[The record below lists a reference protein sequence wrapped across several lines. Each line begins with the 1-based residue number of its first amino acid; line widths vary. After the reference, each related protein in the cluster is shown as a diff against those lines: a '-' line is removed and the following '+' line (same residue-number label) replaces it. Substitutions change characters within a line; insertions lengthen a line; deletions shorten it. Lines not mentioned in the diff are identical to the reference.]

1 MHSINRARALWW
13 CGAAVSG
20 LLLLGIS
27 ACSGPTE
34 SDKAVMVNKVTV
46 TPAVL
51 NPGETAVVEVSVTTV
66 SGDPAADKTVYLV
79 AVPNTG
85 GTFASSAVQT
95 NDQGIATVIF
105 TATQV
110 GTVRIQASVEGGTGS
125 VAKDVTVESGGGGGS
140 TAGLIVL
147 SVTPTLMQAD
157 GFSSATVTA
166 TLTDRLGNAVPDSTL
181 VRFAAGEK
189 FFDVDGDGYWTGNVD
204 SLIYDVDADDQWDP
218 IGSIEASVPTSQGRA
233 VASYTAGRTTG
244 VVYIKATAGSP
255 GAVYSAEVS
264 VPLTSSEPVHSISLT
279 PEWQQVQ
286 VKGTG
291 GIEWARIKA
300 EAFDKYGNPAPE
312 GRDIEFLITAG
323 PGGGEAINGDP
334 VGPVAVTTD
343 ALGQAVV
350 TFNAGNTS
358 GTARI
363 VARAGAVVSG
373 ATQITI
379 RSGPPAF
386 ISVGAGDCNVPSW
399 EIVNELNKI
408 VALVVD
414 QWGNEV
420 PDSTAVWFGT
430 EQGLIEG
437 ASITSPALTFRGTA
451 ETYWHSGAPKN
462 DGLVFYWAQTA
473 GGTVADTS
481 VFLESGPAASG
492 MFLRY
497 PDTLLADNKSKG
509 EVVIEVRDVNGVFMD
524 TDTPIEVEADLGTIN
539 NGLVNDGCHSSV
551 YVEDYIATTLD
562 RDYIVTTP
570 DNGLGGI
577 ATITARCGGVYGYND
592 QAHVV
597 LRTGRA
603 YSKTT
608 VVDMARSITYCNST
622 PIEVTIKDRWG
633 NPLGGHLI
641 TITDDGE
648 SGVVTGSPQY
658 TNEYGVAGGFEFT
671 ATCNQ
676 SIVSAFITMTDLDP
690 NYGGIAIIVKIQL
703 EE

>member
-1 MHSINRARALWW
+1 MLSINRARALWW
-13 CGAAVSG
+13 AGAAACG

-34 SDKAVMVNKVTV
+34 SDSAVMVKKVTV
-46 TPAVL
+46 TPAIL
-51 NPGETAVVEVSVTTV
+51 NPGETAVVEVSVANGA
-66 SGDPAADKTVYLV
+66 GDPVADRTVYLV
-79 AVPNTG
+79 AEPNTG
-85 GTFASSAVQT
+85 GSFTAGAVQT
-95 NDQGIATVIF
+95 NEQGIATVIF
-105 TATQV
+105 TATQT
-110 GTVRIQASVEGGTGS
+110 GTVRISARVEGGSGS
-125 VAKDVTVESGGGGGS
+125 VAKDVTIEAGGGS
-140 TAGLIVL
+140 GEDGLIVL
-147 SVTPTLMQAD
+147 TITPTLMQAD
-157 GFSSATVTA
+157 GASSATVTA
-166 TLTDRLGNAVPDSTL
+166 TVIDRLGNPVPDSTV

-204 SLIYDVDADDQWDP
+204 SLIYDTDADDMWDP
-218 IGSIEASVPTSQGRA
+218 IGSIEATAPTSLGRA
-233 VASYTAGRTTG
+233 VTTYTAGRTTG
-244 VVYIKATAGSP
+244 VVYIKATAGLP
-255 GAVYSAEVS
+255 GSEYAAEVS
-264 VPLTSSEPVHSISLT
+264 LSLTSNEPIHSISLT

-300 EAFDKYGNPAPE
+300 EAFDSYGNPAPE

-363 VARAGAVVSG
+363 VARAASVVSG

-386 ISVGAGDCNVPSW
+386 ISVGAFDCNVPSW
-399 EIVNELNKI
+399 EKVNVTNKV

-437 ASITSPALTFRGTA
+437 ASITSPVLTFRGTA
-451 ETYWHSGAPKN
+451 ETYWHSGAPKD
-462 DGLVFYWAQTA
+462 DGYVFYWAQTA

-481 VFLESGPAASG
+481 AFFESGPAASG
-492 MFLRY
+492 AFLKA

-509 EVVIEVRDVNGVFMD
+509 EVVIQVLDVNDVFMD
-524 TDTPIEVEADLGTIN
+524 TDTPIEVEADIGQIS

-551 YVEDYIATTLD
+551 YVDDYVAGTLD

-570 DNGLGGI
+570 DNGLGAI
-577 ATITARCGGVYGYND
+577 ATITARCGGVYGFND
-592 QAHVV
+592 HAHVV
-597 LRTGRA
+597 LKTGRA
-603 YSKTT
+603 YSKMSII
-608 VVDMARSITYCNST
+608 DMQRSLTYGTST

-641 TITDDGE
+641 TITDDGV
-648 SGVVTGSPQY
+648 GGAVIGSPQY
-658 TNEYGVAGGFEFT
+658 TNEYGVASGFEFT
-671 ATCNQ
+671 ATSNM
-676 SIVSAFITMTDLDP
+676 SITSAFITMTDLDP
-690 NYGGIAIIVKIQL
+690 YFGGIAISVKIAL

>member
-1 MHSINRARALWW
+1 MLSINRARAQWW
-13 CGAAVSG
+13 VGAAACG

-34 SDKAVMVNKVTV
+34 TDSAVMVKKVTV

-51 NPGETAVVEVSVTTV
+51 NPGETAVVEVSVANGA
-66 SGDPAADKTVYLV
+66 GDPVADKTVYLV
-79 AVPNTG
+79 AEPNTG
-85 GTFASSAVQT
+85 GSFTAGAVQT
-95 NDQGIATVIF
+95 NEQGIATVIF
-105 TATQV
+105 TATQT
-110 GTVRIQASVEGGTGS
+110 GTVRISARVEGGSGS
-125 VAKDVTVESGGGGGS
+125 VAKDVTVEAGGGS
-140 TAGLIVL
+140 TGDGLIVL
-147 SVTPTLMQAD
+147 TITPTLMQAD
-157 GFSSATVTA
+157 GASSATVTA
-166 TLTDRLGNAVPDSTL
+166 TVIDRLGNPVPDSTV

-189 FFDVDGDGYWTGNVD
+189 FFDADGDGYWTGNVD
-204 SLIYDVDADDQWDP
+204 SLIYDTDADDMWDP
-218 IGSIEASVPTSQGRA
+218 IGSIEASAPTSLGRA
-233 VASYTAGRTTG
+233 VTTYTAGRTTG
-244 VVYIKATAGSP
+244 VVYIKATAGLP
-255 GAVYSAEVS
+255 GSEYAAEVS
-264 VPLTSSEPVHSISLT
+264 LSLTSNEPIHSISLT

-300 EAFDKYGNPAPE
+300 ETFDSYGNPVPE

-363 VARAGAVVSG
+363 VARAASVVSG

-386 ISVGAGDCNVPSW
+386 ISAGAADCNVPSW
-399 EIVNELNKI
+399 ERVNELNKI

-437 ASITSPALTFRGTA
+437 ASITSPVLTFRGTA

-462 DGLVFYWAQTA
+462 DGVVFYWAQTA

-481 VFLESGPAASG
+481 AFFESGPAASG
-492 MFLRY
+492 AFLQA

-509 EVVIEVRDVNGVFMD
+509 EVVIEVLDVNGVFMD
-524 TDTPIEVEADLGTIN
+524 TDTPIEVEADIGQIS
-539 NGLVNDGCHSSV
+539 NGLVNDGCHSSI
-551 YVEDYIATTLD
+551 YVDDYVAGTLD

-570 DNGLGGI
+570 DNGLGAI
-577 ATITARCGGVYGYND
+577 ATITARCGGVYGFND
-592 QAHVV
+592 HAHVV
-597 LRTGRA
+597 LKTGRA
-603 YSKTT
+603 YSKMS
-608 VVDMARSITYCNST
+608 VIDMQRSLTYGSST

-641 TITDDGE
+641 TITDDGV
-648 SGVVTGSPQY
+648 GGAVIGSPQY
-658 TNEYGVAGGFEFT
+658 TNEYGVASGFEFT
-671 ATCNQ
+671 ATNNT
-676 SIVSAFITMTDLDP
+676 SITSAFITMTDLDP
-690 NYGGIAIIVKIQL
+690 NFGGIAISVKIAL